1 MKLNSLEELLG
12 TVSENT
18 KRERLL
24 DVFGWVKTTPLGY
37 LMGLCQAIVARVQ
50 LTVV

>member
-1 MKLNSLEELLG
+1 MKLNTLEELLG

-24 DVFGWVKTTPLGY
+24 DVLGWVKTTPLGY